1 LSKRTRLGRLERAE
15 PRSQFA
21 LLETIVDTAPS
32 LLTNVGTDGRI
43 LDYNAAV
50 EEASGLT
57 EPEELRGRFFWDV
70 FIDPDERDE
79 MIARFRASAPD
90 FPPSEYESVF
100 TNARG
105 ERRVI
110 AWKSAPVT
118 DEHGEVVSIVAG
130 GLDITDRHRQA
141 EELERERSFL
151 NAIANNAPSVLCLID
166 DRGLVQDQATNIAF
180 ERLLGYEP
188 DETGAHIFWERYVAP
203 SDVADVRAEIER
215 VIAGGDPQEVD
226 SRWVTKR
233 GRRIVVAWS
242 CTPLPRID
250 ERTLFL
256 LSGVDVTERDRRE
269 LEVRTSEA
277 RLRAAI
283 DSSPVAI
290 VEIDLDEHITAW
302 NPAAERIFGWTA
314 EEALGMPV
322 PFVPPELQT
331 EFDDLSERARRGEV
345 ISGYETLRARKD
357 GSLIDVAIAAAPIR
371 DRTGEI
377 VAYMALYADISTR
390 RRREREL
397 ERERDFLS
405 TTANAIP
412 SLLAVLDEQGL
423 VTERGVNNAFRRVMG
438 YTEEELVGRSLWRI
452 VGSRGD
458 RASLVAVYREA
469 VARGVPHGGE
479 HRWVTKDRETRLV
492 EWTSIPVIDARLGQC
507 YLVSATDVTERRQ
520 QEAEI
525 RASRARIVQAADAA
539 RRELERNLHDGAQQ
553 RLVSLSLQ
561 LRLAEARLS
570 DNAEAAASIAR
581 ARDELTHALDELREL
596 ARGIH
601 PAILTDRGL
610 DAAIDALVARA
621 PLPVHV
627 SRLQERLPADAE
639 AAAYYVVSEALA
651 NVAKYADATSAS
663 VSVARGDG
671 MVVVEV
677 VDDGVG
683 GADPASG
690 SGLRG
695 LADRVAVLDGSL
707 SVTSP
712 VGGGTR
718 IRAEIPLPE

>member
-1 LSKRTRLGRLERAE
+1 L
-15 PRSQFA
+15 QFT
-21 LLETIVDTAPS
+21 LLETIVETAPS
-32 LLTNVGTDGRI
+32 LLTNVDTDGRI

-50 EEASGLT
+50 EEASGLSH
-57 EPEELRGRFFWDV
+57 PDQLRGRFLWDV
-70 FIDPDERDE
+70 FSDPDERDE
-79 MIARFRASAPD
+79 MIVRFEAAAPD
-90 FPPSEYESVF
+90 FPPSDYENVF

-110 AWKSAPVT
+110 AWKCAPVL
-118 DEHGEVVSIVAG
+118 DENGAVVSIVAG

-141 EELERERSFL
+141 EELELERSFL
-151 NAIANNAPSVLCLID
+151 NAIANNAPSLLCLID
-166 DRGLVQDQATNIAF
+166 DRGVVQDHATNIAF
-180 ERLLGYEP
+180 ERLLAYEP
-188 DETGAHIFWERYVAP
+188 EETGAHIFWERYVAP
-203 SDVADVRAEIER
+203 SDVEQVRSEVER
-215 VIAGGDPQEVD
+215 VIAGGDPKEID

-256 LSGVDVTERDRRE
+256 VSGVDVTERDRRE

-290 VEIDLDEHITAW
+290 VEIDLDEHVTAW

-314 EEALGMPV
+314 DEVLGMPV
-322 PFVPPELQT
+322 PFVPPDLRK
-331 EFDDLSERARRGEV
+331 EFDDLSERARSGES
-345 ISGYETLRARKD
+345 ISGYETVRARRD

-438 YTEEELVGRSLWRI
+438 YTDEEVVGRSLWRI

-479 HRWVTKDRETRLV
+479 HRWVTKSGETRLV

-507 YLVSATDVTERRQ
+507 YLVSATDVTERKQ

-539 RRELERNLHDGAQQ
+539 RRGLERNLHDGAQQ

-561 LRLAEARLS
+561 LRLAEGQLS
-570 DNAEAAASIAR
+570 DDAEAAAIIAR

-610 DAAIDALVARA
+610 DAAVDALVART
-621 PLPVHV
+621 PLPVEVRH
-627 SRLQERLPADAE
+627 LEARLPADAE

-651 NVAKYADATSAS
+651 NVAKYADATSAQ
-663 VSVARGDG
+663 VLLARVDR
-671 MVVVEV
+671 MAVVEV

-683 GADPASG
+683 GADPAGG

>member
-1 LSKRTRLGRLERAE
+1 
-15 PRSQFA
+15 
-21 LLETIVDTAPS
+21 
-32 LLTNVGTDGRI
+32 
-43 LDYNAAV
+43 
-50 EEASGLT
+50 
-57 EPEELRGRFFWDV
+57 
-70 FIDPDERDE
+70 
-79 MIARFRASAPD
+79 
-90 FPPSEYESVF
+90 
-100 TNARG
+100 
-105 ERRVI
+105 
-110 AWKSAPVT
+110 
-118 DEHGEVVSIVAG
+118 
-130 GLDITDRHRQA
+130 
-141 EELERERSFL
+141 
-151 NAIANNAPSVLCLID
+151 
-166 DRGLVQDQATNIAF
+166 
-180 ERLLGYEP
+180 
-188 DETGAHIFWERYVAP
+188 VAP
-203 SDVADVRAEIER
+203 SDIEDVRAEIER

-250 ERTLFL
+250 ERTMFL
-256 LSGVDVTERDRRE
+256 LSGVDVTERERRE

-302 NPAAERIFGWTA
+302 NPAAEGIFGWTA
-314 EEALGMPV
+314 DEVLGMPV
-322 PFVPPELQT
+322 PFVPPELRT
-331 EFDDLSERARRGEV
+331 EFDDLSERARAGEV
-345 ISGYETLRARKD
+345 ISGYETLRARRD

-377 VAYMALYADISTR
+377 VAYMALYADISAR
-390 RRREREL
+390 RHREREL

-412 SLLAVLDEQGL
+412 SLLAVLDEQGV
-423 VTERGVNNAFRRVMG
+423 VTERGVNRAFRHVMG
-438 YTEEELVGRSLWRI
+438 YEEAELVGRSLWRM

-469 VARGVPHGGE
+469 VARAVAHGGE
-479 HRWVTKDRETRLV
+479 HRWVTKSGETRLI

-525 RASRARIVQAADAA
+525 RASRARLVQAEDAA
-539 RRELERNLHDGAQQ
+539 RRRLERNLHDGAQQ

-561 LRLAEARLS
+561 LRLAEGRLT
-570 DNAEAAASIAR
+570 DNAEIAAIIAR
-581 ARDELTHALDELREL
+581 ARDELMHALDELREL

-610 DAAIDALVARA
+610 DAAVDALVARS
-621 PLPVHV
+621 PLPVEV
-627 SRLQERLPADAE
+627 SRLEERLPADAE

-651 NVAKYADATSAS
+651 NVAKYANATSAK
-663 VSVARGDG
+663 VVLARVDG
-671 MVVVEV
+671 MAVVEV

-683 GADPASG
+683 GADPAGG

-712 VGGGTR
+712 LGGGTC
-718 IRAEIPLPE
+718 IRAEIPLSE